1 MGLAQTVMT
10 PFDKLLNAEQLAAAT
25 AADGPLLVLAAA
37 GTGKTR
43 TLVYRVACLVER
55 GVPPSA
61 LLLLTFTNRAAREM
75 LERAQEVA
83 GAVVGQVWSGTFHHI
98 CHRFLRRHATRL
110 KYPNAFL
117 ILDRDDARS
126 VIDDCVQGLKL
137 KHRDFPRREVLNSL
151 FSNAANRVLPI
162 EDVIDENLSEL
173 AVDPMDIVRV
183 HEAYQI
189 AKAKLGL
196 MDFDDLL
203 VNGLRLLDE
212 HPDICRSYQEQ
223 FRHILVDEYQDTN
236 LLQSR
241 FVDALGVLHRN
252 VMAVGDDFQ
261 CIYTWRGADFRNI
274 MEFPKRYPDAQI
286 VKLEQNYR
294 SVPEVLAVA
303 NACIAGNPEQFQK
316 TLRPTRPPRNRP
328 RVFYL
333 RDGQEQADVVVELM
347 RRYRADGC
355 ALRDMAVLYR
365 AHFHSIELQVALSR
379 AGLPHQVVSGVGVF
393 EQAHVKD
400 VLAFLRVAENPND
413 RLAFDRLLGM
423 LYGLGPRS
431 TATYWQKLGSAF
443 DCRDERQRQKLL
455 DLVKPAARVEWAAI
469 DALLGDYHARNWG
482 ANGAEAIDRF
492 QEAFYAHH
500 LARTYE
506 NADNRLE
513 DLRELAL
520 QIGRSSSVAAFLSE
534 VALWTNVDHEFDKD
548 RTVHPEAVRL
558 STVHQAKGLEW
569 PVVFVLWAAEGMF
582 PSSRS
587 MGESGNEA
595 EERRLFYVAVTRAR
609 DELCILAPE
618 WRRTRDGGAFYCKPS
633 RFVTEIPA
641 PLVRSVYGTRF

>member
-1 MGLAQTVMT
+1 MT

-55 GVPPSA
+55 GLEPSS

-83 GAVVGQVWSGTFHHI
+83 GAVVGQVWSGTFHHV

-110 KYPNAFL
+110 NYPNAFV
-117 ILDRDDARS
+117 ILDRDDARG
-126 VIDDCVQGLKL
+126 VIDDCVQNLKL
-137 KHRDFPRREVLNSL
+137 KHRDFPRRELLNSI

-183 HEAYQI
+183 HDAYQA

-212 HPDICRSYQEQ
+212 HPDICRAYQEQ
-223 FRHILVDEYQDTN
+223 FRHVLVDEYQDTN

-241 FVDALGVLHRN
+241 FVDALGALHRN

-274 MEFPKRYPDAQI
+274 MEFPKRYPDARI

-294 SVPEVLAVA
+294 SVPEVLSVA
-303 NACIAGNPEQFQK
+303 NACIAGNPDQFQK
-316 TLRPTRPPRNRP
+316 ILRPTRPARNRP

-333 RDGQEQADVVVELM
+333 RDGQEQADAVVELI
-347 RRYRADGC
+347 RRYRDDGC

-379 AGLPHQVVSGVGVF
+379 AGVHHQVVSGVGVF

-400 VLAFLRVAENPND
+400 VLAFLRVAENPGD
-413 RLAFDRLLGM
+413 RLAFDRLMGM
-423 LYGLGPRS
+423 LFGLGPRS
-431 TATYWQKLGSAF
+431 TATYWQKLGAVF
-443 DCRDERQRQKLL
+443 DCRDARQRQQLL
-455 DLVKPAARVEWAAI
+455 DLVKPAARAEWAAI
-469 DALLGDYHARNWG
+469 DALLGAYHDEHWG
-482 ANGAEAIDRF
+482 QNGPMAIDRF
-492 QEAFYAHH
+492 LEAFYGRH

-506 NADNRLE
+506 KADNRLE

-520 QIGRSSSVAAFLSE
+520 QIGRSPNVAAFLSE

-548 RTVHPEAVRL
+548 RAAHPEAVRM

-587 MGESGNEA
+587 MGASGNEA

-641 PLVRSVYGTRF
+641 TLVRSVYGRRF